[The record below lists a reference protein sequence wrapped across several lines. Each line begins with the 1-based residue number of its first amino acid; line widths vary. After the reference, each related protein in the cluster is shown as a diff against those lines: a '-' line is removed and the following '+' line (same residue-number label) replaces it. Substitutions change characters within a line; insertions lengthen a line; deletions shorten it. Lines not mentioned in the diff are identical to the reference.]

1 MQPRSGLAQLRKCG
15 IAAGWLLAFTACTQ
29 APPPH
34 PPPRWELAQTDKP
47 TQPAPAH
54 GLKMPAPGNAQE
66 AARGQVGALEAGVLH
81 EAMRRSTQLP
91 NADRRIDPEAARAAA
106 RTVPGVGSVVW
117 VDGENLLALVDSN
130 ARRSHQTIDE
140 ICYQLQQL
148 GDTLAVVVNLQSS
161 AARNG
166 DELEIL
172 SRNCQLAP
180 GDRAAMQAQRRI
192 DVLDPALRAQYRAS
206 KEPLQRS
213 SRREHDAGD
222 RKALEAIPE
231 M

>member
-1 MQPRSGLAQLRKCG
+1 MAQLYGCG
-15 IAAGWLLAFTACTQ
+15 IAAGWLLAFTGCTQ

-34 PPPRWELAQTDKP
+34 PPPRWQLAQTDKP
-47 TQPAPAH
+47 VQPPPAYGPKTPAPS
-54 GLKMPAPGNAQE
+54 NAQE
-66 AARGQVGALEAGVLH
+66 TTRGQVGAMEAGVLQ
-81 EAMRRSTQLP
+81 EAMRRSAQLP
-91 NADRRIDPEAARAAA
+91 DPARPIDPEAARAAA
-106 RTVPGVGSVVW
+106 RTVPGVRSVVW

-140 ICYQLQQL
+140 ICYQLQPL

-172 SRNCQLAP
+172 SRNCQLVP
-180 GDRAAMQAQRRI
+180 GDRAAMQAQRQI
-192 DVLDPALRAQYRAS
+192 DVLDPALRAEHRAS
-206 KEPLQRS
+206 KERTQRPP
-213 SRREHDAGD
+213 RRAHDAGD

>member
-1 MQPRSGLAQLRKCG
+1 MAQFRGCG
-15 IAAGWLLAFTACTQ
+15 IAAGWLLAFTAFTACTQ

-47 TQPAPAH
+47 VQPAPAQ
-54 GLKMPAPGNAQE
+54 GRNTPALGGGRE
-66 AARGQVGALEAGVLH
+66 AAHSQVGAMEAGVLQ
-81 EAMRRSTQLP
+81 EAMRRSAQLP
-91 NADRRIDPEAARAAA
+91 DPARPIDPEAARAAA
-106 RTVPGVGSVVW
+106 RAVPGVRSVVW

-140 ICYQLQQL
+140 ICYQLQPL

-172 SRNCQLAP
+172 SRNCQLVP
-180 GDRAAMQAQRRI
+180 GDRAAMQAQRQI

-206 KEPLQRS
+206 KERTQRPA
-213 SRREHDAGD
+213 RRAHDAGD

>member
-1 MQPRSGLAQLRKCG
+1 MASFRGCG
-15 IAAGWLLAFTACTQ
+15 IAAGWLLALTACTQ

-47 TQPAPAH
+47 AQPAP
-54 GLKMPAPGNAQE
+54 MPGRDT
-66 AARGQVGALEAGVLH
+66 AAAGGDRQATRDPTGSVEAGVLR
-81 EAMRRSTQLP
+81 EAMRRSNQRP
-91 NADRRIDPEAARAAA
+91 DPDRRIDPEAARAAA
-106 RTVPGVGSVVW
+106 RTVPGVRSVVW

-140 ICYQLQQL
+140 ICYQLQPL
-148 GDTLAVVVNLQSS
+148 GDTLAVVVNLQSR

>member
-1 MQPRSGLAQLRKCG
+1 
-15 IAAGWLLAFTACTQ
+15 
-29 APPPH
+29 
-34 PPPRWELAQTDKP
+34 
-47 TQPAPAH
+47 
-54 GLKMPAPGNAQE
+54 MPAPGNAQE

-91 NADRRIDPEAARAAA
+91 DPDRRIDPEAARAAA

-117 VDGENLLALVDSN
+117 VDSENLLALVDSN

>member
-1 MQPRSGLAQLRKCG
+1 MASFRGCG
-15 IAAGWLLAFTACTQ
+15 IAAGWLLALTACTQ

-34 PPPRWELAQTDKP
+34 PPPRWELAQTDQP
-47 TQPAPAH
+47 AQPAP
-54 GLKMPAPGNAQE
+54 MPGRDT
-66 AARGQVGALEAGVLH
+66 AAAGGDRQATRDPTGSVEAGVLR
-81 EAMRRSTQLP
+81 EAMRRSNQRP
-91 NADRRIDPEAARAAA
+91 DPDRRIDPEAARAAA
-106 RTVPGVGSVVW
+106 RTVPGVRSVVW
-117 VDGENLLALVDSN
+117 VDGENLLVLVDSN
-130 ARRSHQTIDE
+130 ARRNHQTIDE
-140 ICYQLQQL
+140 ICYQLQPL
-148 GDTLAVVVNLQSS
+148 GDTLAVVVNLQSR

-192 DVLDPALRAQYRAS
+192 DVLDPALRAEYRAS
-206 KEPLQRS
+206 QERLQRGDG
-213 SRREHDAGD
+213 RKHGPGD